1 MTFCTIPN
9 LFFCEFDILQSHS
22 ILLQKLHSCSINGL
36 LHTALYFFATYRI
49 RIYPDQ
55 IFPKLLLKFKLYSLI
70 LTPNEFFLYWIRI
83 HSFLHIR
90 IYSKQMYHHFFHKE
104 QEKTVPISLIF
115 YYLGNLSGKNG
126 LSNKINFFS
135 FQKGDHGMYAGRLIN
150 PTLAQ
155 V

>member
-1 MTFCTIPN
+1 MNFFCTGS
-9 LFFCEFDILQSHS
+9 EFTVFYISGFIQNKC
-22 ILLQKLHSCSINGL
+22 II
-36 LHTALYFFATYRI
+36 I
-49 RIYPDQ
+49 
-55 IFPKLLLKFKLYSLI
+55 
-70 LTPNEFFLYWIRI
+70 
-83 HSFLHIR
+83 
-90 IYSKQMYHHFFHKE
+90 FFHKE